1 MAREE
6 LLLEVNGITKRF
18 GGIVAVE
25 KVSFKVHEGEVIS
38 IIGPNGAGKSTLIRH
53 ITGVYKP
60 DAGEVLIAG
69 EPVYEN
75 KKVKAKFSYIPD
87 EIFYFMQADTMEMKR
102 FYQGI
107 YPTFDEKLFYRLQEF
122 FPNIDVKRSIRRL
135 SKGMQK
141 QVAFWLANCAK
152 PELMILDE
160 PVDGLDPVMRRQIW
174 SIIMSEVAENQ
185 MTVLVSSHNLREL
198 EDVCDHVGIMHQ
210 GTIMIE
216 RSLSD
221 LQGSVSKI
229 QVACQ
234 NGVPKLP
241 EEFEVLHM
249 SNTGRVYTLIVKGD
263 PEDAKKALASA
274 DPAIVDVLPL
284 TLEEIFIYEMG
295 GADYEV
301 KDILF

>member
-1 MAREE
+1 MKG
-6 LLLEVNGITKRF
+6 VDMH
-18 GGIVAVE
+18 VE
-25 KVSFKVHEGEVIS
+25 KGAIYGLV
-38 IIGPNGAGKSTLIRH
+38 GPNGAGKSTLIRH

-107 YPTFDEKLFYRLQEF
+107 YPTFDEKLFYRLQ
-122 FPNIDVKRSIRRL
+122 
-135 SKGMQK
+135 
-141 QVAFWLANCAK
+141 
-152 PELMILDE
+152 E

-263 PEDAKKALASA
+263 PEDAKKALAA
-274 DPAIVDVLPL
+274 ANPAIVDVLPL

>member
-1 MAREE
+1 MIQVNH
-6 LLLEVNGITKRF
+6 LEKSFEGFHALKGVDMH
-18 GGIVAVE
+18 VE
-25 KVSFKVHEGEVIS
+25 KGAIYGLV
-38 IIGPNGAGKSTLIRH
+38 GPNGAGKSTLIRH

-60 DAGEVLIAG
+60 DAGEVFIAG

-87 EIFYFMQADTMEMKR
+87 EIFYFVQADTMEMKR

-122 FPNIDVKRSIRRL
+122 FPNIDVKRNIRRL

-141 QVAFWLANCAK
+141 QVAFWLAICAK

-198 EDVCDHVGIMHQ
+198 EDVCDHVGIMNQ

-263 PEDAKKALASA
+263 PEDAKRALAA
-274 DPAIVDVLPL
+274 ANPAIVDVLPL

>member
-1 MAREE
+1 MDEYIIE
-6 LLLEVNGITKRF
+6 MCNITKEF
-18 GGIVAVE
+18 PGIIANDDVTLQL
-25 KVSFKVHEGEVIS
+25 KKGEIHALL
-38 IIGPNGAGKSTLIRH
+38 GENGAGKSTLIRH

-141 QVAFWLANCAK
+141 QVAFWLAICAK

-263 PEDAKKALASA
+263 PEDAKKALAA
-274 DPAIVDVLPL
+274 ANPAIVDVLPL
-284 TLEEIFIYEMG
+284 TLEEIFIYELG
-295 GADYEV
+295 GEDYAV
-301 KDILF
+301 RDIML